1 MHMPNPIS
9 GSSGSSVSAKRSNDE
24 DFVADIEQEA
34 VVEPSNQSS
43 PPCGLEGLAP
53 RSKTARDLSLIKK
66 FSNPLPLPQRPTEIP
81 VLQYDRSPR
90 SSSDNFRSSD
100 DFDLPESC
108 NPTGWKDLHISGSGS
123 IASISQIIRL
133 NPSRDSPVIV
143 LDVREESHAI
153 VGGYPAT
160 WRAPNNW
167 ANVGKLREEVL
178 ADEQERIR
186 AIKSQETVQILHRK
200 DVKNGIPNPRSVKL
214 NKPSIL
220 SEEELVKSA
229 GAEYL
234 RLTVTDHLGPRAED
248 IDTFV
253 KMERNMAPN
262 ERLHVHCGVGQGRTG
277 IFIAM
282 HDILRNAH
290 LISFEDIIK
299 RQLAFNPGRA
309 LDFNKDVSHEGRSD
323 FRNDRLEL
331 ITLFYEYAK
340 SNPNG
345 QPALWSEWLRENLN
359 NNPDLP

>member
-1 MHMPNPIS
+1 M
-9 GSSGSSVSAKRSNDE
+9 
-24 DFVADIEQEA
+24 
-34 VVEPSNQSS
+34 
-43 PPCGLEGLAP
+43 
-53 RSKTARDLSLIKK
+53 
-66 FSNPLPLPQRPTEIP
+66 
-81 VLQYDRSPR
+81 
-90 SSSDNFRSSD
+90 
-100 DFDLPESC
+100 
-108 NPTGWKDLHISGSGS
+108 
-123 IASISQIIRL
+123 
-133 NPSRDSPVIV
+133 
-143 LDVREESHAI
+143 
-153 VGGYPAT
+153 
-160 WRAPNNW
+160 
-167 ANVGKLREEVL
+167 
-178 ADEQERIR
+178 
-186 AIKSQETVQILHRK
+186 
-200 DVKNGIPNPRSVKL
+200 
-214 NKPSIL
+214 
-220 SEEELVKSA
+220 KSA